1 MYGVEKKITHLKKK
15 SFTLD
20 NFYRKR
26 EREKHLY
33 RLTLAWTKTVDRN
46 MKCRDVEVATF
57 YFYVSFFYKNYSW
70 FYLKRHFIDS

>member
-1 MYGVEKKITHLKKK
+1 MYGVEKKLRILRKK

-46 MKCRDVEVATF
+46 MKCRDVEVATYNF
-57 YFYVSFFYKNYSW
+57 YFPLIYKIILG
-70 FYLKRHFIDS
+70 FIKRGIL